1 VGGIL
6 RTVAPHLEKLR
17 ADEAAFVAL
26 DSAPAAM
33 ARPFQMI
40 ELILSNEYISGG
52 AKAKCW
58 RRWIRVFAAGVLT
71 RHQEA
76 APLLLSKT
84 NAPHRAGR
92 SVATGA

>member
-1 VGGIL
+1 L

-40 ELILSNEYISGG
+40 KLILSNDYIGGG
-52 AKAKCW
+52 AKAK
-58 RRWIRVFAAGVLT
+58 R
-71 RHQEA
+71 
-76 APLLLSKT
+76 
-84 NAPHRAGR
+84 
-92 SVATGA
+92 